1 MNETRVIEDLN
12 YTGSLIFAWKVGGD
26 QSVRGYRVTR
36 MSLPA
41 LL

>member
-12 YTGSLIFAWKVGGD
+12 YTGSLVFVWKAGD

>member
-12 YTGSLIFAWKVGGD
+12 YTGFLLFVWNMGD